1 MPSENE
7 RPNGNEGRGCVVTF
21 SPLIQRSHPILR
33 AKLSSTTSLYTY
45 AQVCAVPLST
55 LVPLHNHI
63 QDGAAMAVSP
73 FIERSS
79 SHMGPLPEA
88 TAGEVATSTFSLT
101 NILPP
106 SRLSHHEYEA
116 TPADKERERG
126 NMDAQARRSP
136 YGFP

>member
-1 MPSENE
+1 
-7 RPNGNEGRGCVVTF
+7 
-21 SPLIQRSHPILR
+21 
-33 AKLSSTTSLYTY
+33 
-45 AQVCAVPLST
+45 
-55 LVPLHNHI
+55 
-63 QDGAAMAVSP
+63 MAVSP